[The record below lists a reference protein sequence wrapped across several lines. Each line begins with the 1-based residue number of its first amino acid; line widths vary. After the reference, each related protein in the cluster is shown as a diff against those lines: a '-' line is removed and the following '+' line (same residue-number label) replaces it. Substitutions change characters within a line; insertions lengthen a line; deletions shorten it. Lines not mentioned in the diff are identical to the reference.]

1 MRKSYSAYNTCIL
14 RLLAV
19 FCCLIVVSKNSG
31 YAQCAECAPDSS
43 CMSTDGFPLM
53 CPLIPPDATVNN
65 YYSENITFYLPTL
78 VTDPGSGLTV
88 TLQEVE
94 ITSITGLPFGLALTF
109 NNDDNVFMPLSGE
122 NFGCATV
129 CGTPLIPGT
138 YQVSINADVTVLVAG
153 FQTSIPQ
160 SFATTITVIAGEGQ
174 TGSFTFDQSAGCGS
188 IEVDFN
194 ASYSAPS
201 PSITTYEWT
210 FDNGTTSTLAN
221 PENILFDTPDT
232 YVAALTTTIS
242 IPTIDQISITGL
254 SNAWSGDIEENN
266 FLGGLPDV
274 YFQLING
281 DSAIIFTSESIANN
295 EAPAWVLSPI
305 SLNEPPYTLVFY
317 DEDPVS
323 DDDLLGEF
331 NIALNPGSV
340 PFESSNGTS
349 GTFEIGLQ
357 VTTSITDSTIIQVF
371 PLPDSSLTLNDN
383 LATVAENNPT
393 SIVWLQDNFPS
404 GELSG
409 NTTILAEGGIYSAQ
423 VTNMYG
429 CTTNTN
435 EVVYCAPITISYIP
449 AAQELFVSEGFTSYQ
464 WFFNGLPIN
473 EGNNYYISA
482 LEPGNY
488 SVTVTTDYGCVTE
501 SEVYIL
507 IISVE
512 EIENSIISL
521 FPIPAQNTINIQLEA
536 PSKWAITDIT
546 GRKVMAE
553 KSTSSVFAINI
564 ETLPNGIYF
573 FHAEENTI
581 RFVKE

>member
-1 MRKSYSAYNTCIL
+1 
-14 RLLAV
+14 
-19 FCCLIVVSKNSG
+19 
-31 YAQCAECAPDSS
+31 
-43 CMSTDGFPLM
+43 MSTDGFPLM

-94 ITSITGLPFGLALTF
+94 ITSIAGLPFGLALTF
-109 NNDDNVFMPLSGE
+109 NNDDNVFMPSSGE

-160 SFATTITVIAGEGQ
+160 SFTTTLTVIAGEGQ

-188 IEVDFN
+188 LEVDFN

-210 FDNGTTSTLAN
+210 FGNGTTSSLAN
-221 PENILFDTPDT
+221 PENILFDSPGA
-232 YVAALTTTIS
+232 YAATLSTTIS
-242 IPTIDQISITGL
+242 IPTIDQISISGL
-254 SNAWSGDIEENN
+254 SNAWSGDIEENG

-281 DSAIIFTSESIANN
+281 DTTIIFTSESIANN

-323 DDDLLGEF
+323 ADDLLGEF
-331 NIALNPGSV
+331 DIALNPGSI

-349 GTFEIGLQ
+349 GTLEIGLQ

-371 PLPDSSLTLNDN
+371 PLPNSSLTLNDS
-383 LATVAENNPT
+383 LATVAETNPT
-393 SIVWLQDNFPS
+393 SIVWLQDNLPS
-404 GELSG
+404 SELSG

-429 CTTNTN
+429 CTVSTN
-435 EVVYCAPITISYIP
+435 EVVYCSPLTISYIP
-449 AAQELFVSEGFTSYQ
+449 AAQELFVSESFSTYQ
-464 WFFNGLPIN
+464 WFFNGLPIKG
-473 EGNNYYISA
+473 GNSYYASA

-512 EIENSIISL
+512 EKESSIISL
-521 FPIPAQNTINIQLEA
+521 FPVPAQNTINIQLET
-536 PSKWAITDIT
+536 PSQWAITDIT

-553 KSTSSVFAINI
+553 QSTSSVFAINI
-564 ETLPNGIYF
+564 ETLPNGVYF
-573 FHAEENTI
+573 FHAIESTI